1 MLSFELS
8 ERAQKDLE
16 NIWDYTYEKWSRN
29 QANKYFEFIQSEIR
43 EICLHPDSQGKL
55 KLITRSI
62 SVRRLKSHLIFF
74 KIKNR
79 KIFIIR
85 ILHKNMDLENHL

>member
-43 EICLHPDSQGKL
+43 EICLHTDCQGKL
-55 KLITRSI
+55 I
-62 SVRRLKSHLIFF
+62 
-74 KIKNR
+74 
-79 KIFIIR
+79 
-85 ILHKNMDLENHL
+85 